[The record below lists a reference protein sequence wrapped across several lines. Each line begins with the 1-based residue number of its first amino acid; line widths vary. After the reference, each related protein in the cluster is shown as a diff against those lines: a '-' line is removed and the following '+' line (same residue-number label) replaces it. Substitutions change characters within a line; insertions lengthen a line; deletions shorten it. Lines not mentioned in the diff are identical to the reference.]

1 MSLLLLVAMTYLRI
15 IYCKITIGEVGNLLK
30 RLRSTF
36 ALSIMSSEL
45 LVVTNLYLKLQIFSL
60 FLYFQM

>member
-45 LVVTNLYLKLQIFSL
+45 LVVTNLYLKL
-60 FLYFQM
+60 